1 MFLAAGLTLGATSC
15 SDDDENLDNV
25 TPPEVVVVKGSVQ
38 GTVSS
43 LSGAVAGATV
53 KMGSQSATT
62 DAKGA
67 FAFAD
72 VAAGSYTLSVS
83 MEGYETPAD
92 QNVTVADGKAS
103 VANFV
108 MAKIAATT
116 TKVETAEVKDEESG
130 ETVVVN
136 KEEVKS
142 EPVQAEVPAVAK
154 EATVEIQAV
163 VPPMAL
169 QAPEGEEVEL
179 VITTLSSEAAA
190 SRAAKDQ
197 MIGGCNVKTNAKFR
211 KPIGVDVTVSSA
223 DVAKEA
229 KAKKYVDGKATDC
242 SFSVNGNV
250 ITINV
255 DSNGS
260 YTIVLPGVNISKSSQ
275 SSSVSVLSFEK
286 DNTYGNGDLTVSN
299 PTYTYNV
306 GGTVSVSGNP
316 YLVAILA
323 ATAINTQQSVQG
335 TYELGFTT
343 VPVGTGIT
351 VSGKQSKTE
360 SKTTA
365 TLGSLSA
372 TVTATTW
379 GAVSFSA
386 SSYNRQHT
394 GGGPK

>member
-108 MAKIAATT
+108 MAKIASTT

-136 KEEVKS
+136 TEEVKS
-142 EPVQAEVPAVAK
+142 APIQTEVPAVAK

-169 QAPEGEEVEL
+169 QAPEGKEVEL

-197 MIGGCNVKTNAKFR
+197 MIGGCNVNTNAKFR
-211 KPIGVDVTVSSA
+211 KPISVDVTVSSA

-229 KAKKYVDGKATDC
+229 KAKKYVDGKATDAKHT
-242 SFSVNGNV
+242 VNGTT
-250 ITINV
+250 ITIEV

-260 YTIVLPGVNISKSSQ
+260 YTVVLPVSISKSSQ

-394 GGGPK
+394 GGGSK